1 MEASFFGNLDQRD
14 YVAGGGHPRTGFY
27 QAFLKLAKPVW
38 ILHRLA
44 YSFDP
49 AAKIFQVKKGSEFS
63 DSYMESVLKNIV
75 VDEKGESPR
84 VGLMVMPGFW
94 IGGSVVQSRV
104 YVSGVKVVESRRR
117 FSDCFCIK
125 LQKQKGNNNTCVTVR
140 SPGVRP
146 GLSKGRYGHVST
158 HLDNPTCPIT
168 RKNGNGGVSN
178 KLLSEVVLD
187 QPARMT
193 LYTTLCGN

>member
-117 FSDCFCIK
+117 FSGI
-125 LQKQKGNNNTCVTVR
+125 
-140 SPGVRP
+140 P
-146 GLSKGRYGHVST
+146 
-158 HLDNPTCPIT
+158 
-168 RKNGNGGVSN
+168 
-178 KLLSEVVLD
+178 
-187 QPARMT
+187 
-193 LYTTLCGN
+193 

>member
-1 MEASFFGNLDQRD
+1 MAGDDDTVKFCRSKYLILIHLKMEASFF
-14 YVAGGGHPRTGFY
+14 GHPRTGFY
-27 QAFLKLAKPVW
+27 QAFLQLAKSVW

-117 FSDCFCIK
+117 FSGI
-125 LQKQKGNNNTCVTVR
+125 
-140 SPGVRP
+140 P
-146 GLSKGRYGHVST
+146 
-158 HLDNPTCPIT
+158 
-168 RKNGNGGVSN
+168 
-178 KLLSEVVLD
+178 
-187 QPARMT
+187 
-193 LYTTLCGN
+193 